1 MKKIILISV
10 LGTTFIMLALIGIY
24 DLEMMLTIVGLLS
37 VAFFVFLTIAT
48 IVNAHEQL
56 KEYRQAK
63 KQKQKKLKKV
73 LKNAWQTIKPML

>member
-1 MKKIILISV
+1 MKKIILIST
-10 LGTTFIMLALIGIY
+10 LETDFIMLALVGIY
-24 DLEMMLTIVGLLS
+24 DLEIMLTIVGLSL
-37 VAFFVFLTIAT
+37 VAFFLFLTIAS

-73 LKNAWQTIKPML
+73 LKNA